1 MRELFT
7 YKSWADAELCAAL
20 GRADAVAHPA
30 ETHQALRIL
39 NHIHTVDRIFQA
51 HLRGVP
57 HGLAASN
64 TPETPTVDQLAARML
79 ELDAWYVDHA
89 AQVTPAALSDAVAFT
104 FTDGDAGR
112 MTRQEILLHV
122 SLHGGYHRGAAG
134 QVLRSIGIA
143 PPRDLFTR
151 HLHLEQPARRG

>member
-1 MRELFT
+1 MHSLFT
-7 YKSWADAELCAAL
+7 YKAWADAELCDAL
-20 GRADAVAHPA
+20 RRADAAAHPT

-64 TPETPTVDQLAARML
+64 TPETPTVDELAAQMR
-79 ELDAWYVDHA
+79 ELDAWYVDYA
-89 AQVTPAALSDAVAFT
+89 AGTPAAALEEVVGFT

-112 MTRQEILLHV
+112 MSRGEILLHV
-122 SLHGGYHRGAAG
+122 SLHGGYHRGAVG

-143 PPRDLFTR
+143 PPRDLYTR
-151 HLHLEQPARRG
+151 HLHLVEPARRA

>member
-1 MRELFT
+1 MPSLFT
-7 YKSWADAELCAAL
+7 YKAWADAELCDAL
-20 GRADAVAHPA
+20 RQADAAAHPA

-39 NHIHTVDRIFQA
+39 NHIHTVDRIFHA
-51 HLRGVP
+51 HLQGVP

-64 TPETPTVDQLAARML
+64 TPETPTLDELAARMR

-89 AQVTPAALSDAVAFT
+89 AGLSPAMREEAVSFT

-112 MTRQEILLHV
+112 MTRGEILLHV
-122 SLHGGYHRGAAG
+122 SLHGGYHRGAVG

-143 PPRDLFTR
+143 PPRDLYTR
-151 HLHLEQPARRG
+151 HLHLAEPARRA